1 VILAADAGA
10 EVKVSLVWGPNPGDR
25 QTIPIKPLRTEYA
38 KFPLSFTAGAD
49 TDDAAGNVG
58 TGKGTFHIGAVS
70 LMPADNLNGYRA
82 DLIAEMKKIGPTMF
96 RWPVE
101 YGLLVGLA
109 GFHRRSRQTAPR
121 LNPAW
126 AKCSRTTWG
135 STTTWSSTSCSTWSR
150 TFA

>member
-1 VILAADAGA
+1 M
-10 EVKVSLVWGPNPGDR
+10 
-25 QTIPIKPLRTEYA
+25 KPLRTEYA

-49 TDDAAGNVG
+49 SVDARLEIVG

-70 LMPADNLNGYRA
+70 LIPADNLNGYRA

-96 RWPVE
+96 RWPGGNMVASWDWRDSI
-101 YGLLVGLA
+101 GDPDK
-109 GFHRRSRQTAPR
+109 RPPR

-126 AKCSRTTWG
+126 GEVQQNDLG
-135 STTTWSSTSCSTWSR
+135 SATTWSSTSCSTWSR